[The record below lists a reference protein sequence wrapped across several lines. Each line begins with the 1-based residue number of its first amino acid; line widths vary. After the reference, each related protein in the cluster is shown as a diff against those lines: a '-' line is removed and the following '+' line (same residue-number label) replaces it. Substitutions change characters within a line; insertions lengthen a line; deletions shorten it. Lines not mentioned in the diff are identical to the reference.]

1 MAIYKDGEGANE
13 RISGPDTGVL
23 EEAWAHQ
30 LRLGQDVRFV
40 LAAVGGGGIRIA
52 REIAARHIRHLET
65 VAINCDPKVQSF
77 DEFDRRVYLGPDS
90 GADRDTGGSPF
101 VGGLLARAAEPALDR
116 IFEGATFVIVVG
128 SLGGGAGS
136 GALPYLLEVAS
147 RHAEVVSAFVVRPF
161 RCEGDRRALAD
172 RAIGRLHFVEAFV
185 EKRERGLASLRT
197 LDNESLVPS
206 QGNLAFGQVARHWA
220 DLIQDH
226 IETAFLAPTEAL
238 LDAASLA
245 HIARLTPMNQFAE
258 AELPPVGLGLPPI
271 APPLSPEYPPLLPAA
286 SLQGG
291 GEVEL
296 TFEIVPEARPP
307 EAH

>member
-1 MAIYKDGEGANE
+1 VAIYKDGEEANE
-13 RISGPDTGVL
+13 PILVPDPSVL
-23 EEAWAHQ
+23 EEAWANQ

-40 LAAVGGGGIRIA
+40 LVAVGGGGIRVA
-52 REIAARHIRHLET
+52 REIARRHIRHLET

-90 GADRDTGGSPF
+90 GVEGDTGGSPF

-116 IFEGATFVIVVG
+116 IFTGATFVIVVG

-147 RHAEVVSAFVVRPF
+147 RHAEVVSAFVIRPF
-161 RCEGDRRALAD
+161 RCEGERRALAD

-197 LDNESLVPS
+197 LDNESLVTS
-206 QGNLAFGQVARHWA
+206 QATLAFRQVAHHWA

-226 IETAFLAPTEAL
+226 IESAFLAPTEAL
-238 LDAASLA
+238 LEAAALA
-245 HIARLTPMNQFAE
+245 HSARLVPMNELTE
-258 AELPPVGLGLPPI
+258 AELPTVTIGTPPL
-271 APPLSPEYPPLLPAA
+271 APPAPPEFPPLLPAA
-286 SLQGG
+286 SGNG

-296 TFEIVPEARPP
+296 TFEIVPEVRAPGAR
-307 EAH
+307 

>member
-1 MAIYKDGEGANE
+1 M
-13 RISGPDTGVL
+13 
-23 EEAWAHQ
+23 
-30 LRLGQDVRFV
+30 
-40 LAAVGGGGIRIA
+40 
-52 REIAARHIRHLET
+52 
-65 VAINCDPKVQSF
+65 
-77 DEFDRRVYLGPDS
+77 
-90 GADRDTGGSPF
+90 
-101 VGGLLARAAEPALDR
+101 
-116 IFEGATFVIVVG
+116 
-128 SLGGGAGS
+128 
-136 GALPYLLEVAS
+136 
-147 RHAEVVSAFVVRPF
+147 
-161 RCEGDRRALAD
+161 
-172 RAIGRLHFVEAFV
+172 

-258 AELPPVGLGLPPI
+258 AELPPGRTRTPADRS
-271 APPLSPEYPPLLPAA
+271 APSAEVPPLLPAA